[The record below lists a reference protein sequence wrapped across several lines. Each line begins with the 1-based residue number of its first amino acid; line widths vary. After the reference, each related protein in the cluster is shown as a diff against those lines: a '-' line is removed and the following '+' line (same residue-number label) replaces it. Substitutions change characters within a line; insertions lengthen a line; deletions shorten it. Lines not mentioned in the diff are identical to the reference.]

1 MARRNTIADLQAAL
15 TPTMPAGR
23 ERDRIAQ
30 ALHARAQQRITAGAW
45 ATILELRAWAWQ
57 HPLFARS
64 NAPLRGLLRR
74 WEQALL
80 SGAPL
85 PTAAALVRDTLPCSP
100 WDACDRLA
108 ARAEWSELRPLL
120 ADDRSAWCVAEGRVL
135 HGESL
140 AGRSPFSGMPL
151 QRLAWEPTPN
161 LPSYRVDGMGWSGT
175 AIQAALAP
183 LALPAPRARL
193 ELLHEWGDLLAAW
206 HGWDTQVVAVEG
218 GPLDAISTVLH
229 CADGDDDDDRVPAP
243 TQLGVGRCTL
253 GEAVAAMQHM
263 HGMPAPYMEGRGMV
277 AARRVVWRL
286 LAALTDTAWPPEPA
300 QLSAAI
306 EQLEWSHYDPQIDGA
321 EPDWSLFLAV
331 EAPARGR
338 AWATHAWVSD

>member
-1 MARRNTIADLQAAL
+1 MARRNTIAGLQAAL
-15 TPTMPAGR
+15 APAMPAGR
-23 ERDRIAQ
+23 ERDRIVR
-30 ALHARAQQRITAGAW
+30 ALYTRSHQRIAAGEW
-45 ATILELRAWAWQ
+45 ATIVELRAWAWQ
-57 HPLFARS
+57 HPLFARP
-64 NAPLRGLLRR
+64 NAPLRGLLRQ

-85 PTAAALVRDTLPCSP
+85 PDAAALVCDTVPCSL

-120 ADDRSAWCVAEGRVL
+120 ADDRSAWCVAEARVL
-135 HGESL
+135 QGEAL

-161 LPSYRVDGMGWSGT
+161 LPSYRVDGMGWSGI
-175 AIQAALAP
+175 AIQSPLAP
-183 LALPAPRARL
+183 HALPGPRPQL
-193 ELLHEWGDLLAAW
+193 ELAHEWGDLLAAW
-206 HGWDTQVVAVEG
+206 DAWGTQAVAVEG
-218 GPLDAISTVLH
+218 RALDAISTVLH
-229 CADGDDDDDRVPAP
+229 CAEQDDDERVPLPA
-243 TQLGVGRCTL
+243 QLGVGRCTL

-263 HGMPAPYMEGRGMV
+263 HGMPAPYTEGRGMV

-300 QLSAAI
+300 QLSAAV

-321 EPDWSLFLAV
+321 EPEGSLFLAV

-338 AWATHAWVSD
+338 AWATHAWVCD